1 MASSWQQQPEV
12 GQKFW
17 KEGVGSGVI
26 THIYYYKDKLV
37 VVDFF
42 EKGIQTFEYDEV
54 IGNWSDE
61 LQGTWMLYNI

>member
-1 MASSWQQQPEV
+1 MATWNQQLET

-17 KEGVGSGVI
+17 KEGVGSGKI
-26 THIYYYKDKLV
+26 THIYWHHKLV

-42 EKGIQTFEYDEV
+42 EKGVKTFEFDEV
-54 IGNWSDE
+54 LGNWSDE